1 MPLLTILGL
10 VLSAVKLAMELTAW
24 VKAHPDA
31 VAGLKE
37 TFERAHYTLE
47 QVHDEVAQ
55 TIAERDQVE
64 SP

>member
-1 MPLLTILGL
+1 MPLFTILGL
-10 VLSAVKLAMELTAW
+10 VLSAIKLAMELTAW
-24 VKAHPDA
+24 VKAHPEA

-37 TFERAHYTLE
+37 TFERAHFTLE
-47 QVHDEVAQ
+47 QVHDEVAR

>member
-1 MPLLTILGL
+1 MPLFTLLGL
-10 VLSAVKLAMELTAW
+10 VLSAVKLAMDLTAW
-24 VKAHPDA
+24 VKAHPEA
-31 VAGLKE
+31 IAGLRE

-55 TIAERDQVE
+55 TIADRDRVE